1 MIIFERSQRKILMQ
15 VGRGFV
21 YGAWLLLAVPG
32 VSSAQPSTAASANEV
47 YAEAQK
53 LFDKGQY
60 ADALV
65 GFRQAYNASNSPNAR
80 LMIGHC
86 LIALGQP
93 HNAYTELAATVEES
107 TQRAAAEPKYE
118 KTRQAAATQLA
129 LLESKVAK
137 VVVRIDDP
145 AAEVTVNGMRVAPEK
160 RGSAMAVEP
169 GTVNVVGKY
178 PDGEIVTMTRVI
190 PAGKTD
196 AVVLEHAAATKSSKG
211 TDASAP
217 NETSDKPIETSSGG
231 GVRIAGGVVLGAGVA
246 GMVVFAVAGSM
257 AKSNFATLETECG
270 GQRCMDLKYAD
281 VIDQGKTYTTVANV
295 GFGVGVAGIVAGGL
309 MVILGGASKT
319 SPPPVAVSVFPGGT
333 SVTYKLAF

>member
-1 MIIFERSQRKILMQ
+1 MIVQRSPNRFVTH

-21 YGAWLLLAVPG
+21 VATWLLLTVPG
-32 VSSAQPSTAASANEV
+32 VSSAQPSTTSSANEV

-93 HNAYTELAATVEES
+93 HNAYTELTATVEES
-107 TQRAAAEPKYE
+107 TQRAAVDPKYE
-118 KTRQAAATQLA
+118 KTRQTAVAQLA
-129 LLESKVAK
+129 LLEGKVGK

-145 AAEVTVNGMRVAPEK
+145 AAEVTVNGVRVAPEK
-160 RGSAMAVEP
+160 RDSAIAVEP

-178 PDGEIVTMTRVI
+178 PDGAIVTQTRVV
-190 PAGKTD
+190 PAGKTE
-196 AVVLEHAAATKSSKG
+196 AFALEHTPVKSGDGGNSSSPSKD
-211 TDASAP
+211 TP
-217 NETSDKPIETSSGG
+217 DKPTDKPAGG

-246 GMVVFAVAGSM
+246 GMVVFAIAGSM

-270 GQRCMDLKYAD
+270 GQRCVDPKYAD

-295 GFGVGVAGIVAGGL
+295 GLGVGAAGIVAGGL

-333 SVTYKLAF
+333 SVTYRLAF